1 MSVERKL
8 AAILAA
14 DVVGYS
20 RLMGADEQGTLDRL
34 RECRQTIDRL
44 IDEHHGR
51 FVGSAGDSVLA
62 EFASSVDAVSCAWQI
77 QKSLAS
83 RNDGLPENQRMEY
96 RIGVNLGDVM
106 VDGPQIYGDGVNV
119 AARLEGL
126 ADTGGIALSGSVHE
140 QVRTKVDYV
149 FDDMG
154 LHKAKNIDEPIHV
167 YEVRLNPDDPPPK
180 WRKEHQSRFA
190 AWQWIAIG
198 ASSLI
203 VFQVFIFG
211 IWTAYTA
218 HHNSAN
224 LASVLDPRPLPDKLA
239 AGARFSS
246 CGLCPEMTVIKQGSL
261 SMGMSRPLLKM

>member
-1 MSVERKL
+1 
-8 AAILAA
+8 
-14 DVVGYS
+14 
-20 RLMGADEQGTLDRL
+20 MGADEQGTLDRL

-149 FDDMG
+149 FD
-154 LHKAKNIDEPIHV
+154 ECP
-167 YEVRLNPDDPPPK
+167 
-180 WRKEHQSRFA
+180 
-190 AWQWIAIG
+190 
-198 ASSLI
+198 
-203 VFQVFIFG
+203 
-211 IWTAYTA
+211 AY
-218 HHNSAN
+218 
-224 LASVLDPRPLPDKLA
+224 
-239 AGARFSS
+239 
-246 CGLCPEMTVIKQGSL
+246 C
-261 SMGMSRPLLKM
+261 